1 MTEKVL
7 MKGNEAFAET
17 AIRAGCGYYFG
28 YPITPQSEIPEYM
41 ARELDRRGGAF
52 LQAESELGAI
62 NMAYGAGAAGGSV
75 FISSSSP
82 GIALMQEGLSFL
94 CCAGVPATVLNVS
107 RCGPGIGGIQPG
119 QADYYQATRGGGNGD
134 YHVFT
139 FAPDRLQEAVDLIYE
154 APLIADKYR
163 NPVMI
168 LADGML
174 GQMMEPIV
182 LPEQRPLIQS
192 ADIPAYKPWTVT
204 GKAGRDGKRN
214 IVQSL
219 YMQPEDLSKHVEEMY
234 ENYAKAEQEL
244 ARYEAGGLED
254 AEIVFVAFGTTA
266 RLCRES
272 IELLAERGVKA
283 GLIRPVSLWP
293 FPYRAFDEVG
303 LGTKAV
309 VSVELSMGQMM
320 EDVKIGVGG
329 RKPIRLI
336 HRVGGLVP
344 TSIEITDEALA
355 ILEEIR

>member
-1 MTEKVL
+1 

-41 ARELDRRGGAF
+41 SKELDRRGGAF

-82 GIALMQEGLSFL
+82 GIALMQEGMSFL
-94 CCAGVPATVLNVS
+94 CSAGVPATVLNVS
-107 RCGPGIGGIQPG
+107 RCGPGVGGIQPG
-119 QADYYQATRGGGNGD
+119 QADYFQATRGGGNGD
-134 YHVFT
+134 YHVPT
-139 FAPDRLQEAVDLIYE
+139 FAPDRLQEAVDMIYE

-182 LPEQRPLIQS
+182 LPEQRPIIKPG
-192 ADIPAYKPWTVT
+192 DIPAYKPWAVT
-204 GKAGRDGKRN
+204 GKAERGGKKN
-214 IVQSL
+214 VVQSL
-219 YMQPEDLSKHVEEMY
+219 YMQPEDLAKNVANMFGR
-234 ENYAKAEQEL
+234 YAEAEKEL
-244 ARYEAGGLED
+244 VRYESSGLEG
-254 AEIVFVAFGTTA
+254 AELVFVAFGTVA

-272 IELLAERGVKA
+272 IELLGERGVKA
-283 GLIRPVSLWP
+283 GLIRPISLWP
-293 FPYRAFDEVG
+293 FPYKAFDEIG
-303 LGTKAV
+303 ADTKAV
-309 VSVELSMGQMM
+309 VSVELSMGQML
-320 EDVKIGVGG
+320 EDVKLGVCR

-336 HRVGGLVP
+336 NRVGGLVP
-344 TSIEITDEALA
+344 TSLEVMEEALA
-355 ILEEIR
+355 IWEGLR